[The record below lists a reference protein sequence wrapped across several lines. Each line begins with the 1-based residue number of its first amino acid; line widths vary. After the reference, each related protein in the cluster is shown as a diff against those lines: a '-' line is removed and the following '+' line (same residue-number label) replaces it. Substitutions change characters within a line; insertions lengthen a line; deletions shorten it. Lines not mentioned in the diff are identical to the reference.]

1 MRETEWNGCIY
12 LIVFVCIWFCIW
24 MRFHW
29 IWLNL
34 YEFVCICL
42 FSSSPTKGQ
51 KINTHSQDFINFHC
65 NAHRCWGRGL
75 LHRGLA
81 SSKSVTF
88 PACQMHPNATMLG
101 WWPGQVVVIKIWN
114 YFEGCWMVLIE
125 FQWFFWWT
133 WWPLIF
139 FIPLNSI
146 PWAQKLSWPV
156 QSQER
161 QWSDDA
167 PSLLLEHAAWQFV
180 EGLGGVEGAHARKP
194 HPYLQWELD
203 EINSDELKRF
213 NIIRKKQENKHTMNF
228 HEFSFHHKVEPD
240 FQVGTALDMD
250 PPQQDGTVSCMHCGI
265 LWESRALGCCWLD
278 LSWVELKEFEWTW
291 LNLRNRSFPMA
302 KVFDLLWSA
311 VFLNCFHVFHFSTY
325 FEVSWSWMKFRTCIW
340 MHLVS
345 GVFCQGPQVVEVWSC
360 INSEYGAGTV
370 VDSLCLLRCRWLR
383 CAGSATIGRRYHML
397 NSRGVAARQ
406 KIIWG
411 GVLGQKDA
419 VRRMQS
425 QDF

>member
-1 MRETEWNGCIY
+1 MQWWLKKMAGQIQFRKYLKHMSNEKKNKNKNKHIRSIFFQVLCACVWCYVLPLILIFNFPKSVHGGSSWFSRWLSRWVRCSPLLWLSGGKMRETEWNGCIY

-75 LHRGLA
+75 LHSGLA

-213 NIIRKKQENKHTMNF
+213 NIIRKNKKTNTPWIFMNF
-228 HEFSFHHKVEPD
+228 PSTTKWSPIFRSEQRWIWTHHSK
-240 FQVGTALDMD
+240 TALF
-250 PPQQDGTVSCMHCGI
+250 PACTAGYCGRAE
-265 LWESRALGCCWLD
+265 LWVVVGWI
-278 LSWVELKEFEWTW
+278 WVELNWRN
-291 LNLRNRSFPMA
+291 LNEHDWIWGIGVFPWR
-302 KVFDLLWSA
+302 KFLICCDLLFFFEMFSCFSFFYIFWS
-311 VFLNCFHVFHFSTY
+311 
-325 FEVSWSWMKFRTCIW
+325 
-340 MHLVS
+340 
-345 GVFCQGPQVVEVWSC
+345 
-360 INSEYGAGTV
+360 
-370 VDSLCLLRCRWLR
+370 
-383 CAGSATIGRRYHML
+383 
-397 NSRGVAARQ
+397 
-406 KIIWG
+406 
-411 GVLGQKDA
+411 
-419 VRRMQS
+419 
-425 QDF
+425 

>member
-1 MRETEWNGCIY
+1 MTRAGCSDKDLELFWGVLNGVDRISM
-12 LIVFVCIWFCIW
+12 I
-24 MRFHW
+24 
-29 IWLNL
+29 
-34 YEFVCICL
+34 
-42 FSSSPTKGQ
+42 
-51 KINTHSQDFINFHC
+51 
-65 NAHRCWGRGL
+65 
-75 LHRGLA
+75 
-81 SSKSVTF
+81 
-88 PACQMHPNATMLG
+88 
-101 WWPGQVVVIKIWN
+101 
-114 YFEGCWMVLIE
+114 
-125 FQWFFWWT
+125 FWWT

-213 NIIRKKQENKHTMNF
+213 NIIRKNKKTNTPWIFMNF
-228 HEFSFHHKVEPD
+228 PSTTKWSPIFRSEQRWIWTHHSK
-240 FQVGTALDMD
+240 TALF
-250 PPQQDGTVSCMHCGI
+250 PACTAGYCGRAE
-265 LWESRALGCCWLD
+265 LWVVVGWI
-278 LSWVELKEFEWTW
+278 WVELNWRN
-291 LNLRNRSFPMA
+291 LNEHDWIWGIG
-302 KVFDLLWSA
+302 VFACRKFLICCDLLF
-311 VFLNCFHVFHFSTY
+311 FLKCFHVFHFSTY

-411 GVLGQKDA
+411 GCL

-425 QDF
+425 EGCSPKIFSEFEDAFEMICSVFWIHMNHYKPILTYVEIWSVLRSFWSILYPFVVFWCCILLL

>member
-1 MRETEWNGCIY
+1 MNKNKNKHIRSIFFQVLCACVWCYVFPLILIFNFPKSIHGGSSWYSRWLSRWVRCSPLLWLSGGKMRETEWNGCIY

-65 NAHRCWGRGL
+65 NAHRWWGRGL
-75 LHRGLA
+75 LHSGLA

-125 FQWFFWWT
+125 FQWFFWWI

-161 QWSDDA
+161 RWSDDA

-180 EGLGGVEGAHARKP
+180 EGLGGGGHTRESHI
-194 HPYLQWELD
+194 LTC
-203 EINSDELKRF
+203 N
-213 NIIRKKQENKHTMNF
+213 EN
-228 HEFSFHHKVEPD
+228 
-240 FQVGTALDMD
+240 
-250 PPQQDGTVSCMHCGI
+250 
-265 LWESRALGCCWLD
+265 
-278 LSWVELKEFEWTW
+278 WT
-291 LNLRNRSFPMA
+291 R
-302 KVFDLLWSA
+302 
-311 VFLNCFHVFHFSTY
+311 
-325 FEVSWSWMKFRTCIW
+325 
-340 MHLVS
+340 
-345 GVFCQGPQVVEVWSC
+345 
-360 INSEYGAGTV
+360 
-370 VDSLCLLRCRWLR
+370 
-383 CAGSATIGRRYHML
+383 
-397 NSRGVAARQ
+397 
-406 KIIWG
+406 
-411 GVLGQKDA
+411 
-419 VRRMQS
+419 
-425 QDF
+425 